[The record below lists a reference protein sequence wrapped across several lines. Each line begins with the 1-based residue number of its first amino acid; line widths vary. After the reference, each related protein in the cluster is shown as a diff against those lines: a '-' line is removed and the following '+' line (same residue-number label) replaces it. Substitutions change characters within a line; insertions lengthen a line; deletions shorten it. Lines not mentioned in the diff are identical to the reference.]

1 MSTSVE
7 GLLDQV
13 QERGRYAER
22 GQAAGAVQSVLQVL
36 GAHLV
41 GDDRTDLARLLPR
54 QCGPLLEDAA
64 PASEPLTPSGFV
76 LAVAARHDV
85 GMSEAR
91 RAVTAV
97 LGTVADVADDELLR
111 RILTQLPP
119 GHAGL
124 FGRTD
129 PTRNAATRMLSER
142 GQGQAEAT

>member
-1 MSTSVE
+1 MNASVE
-7 GLLDQV
+7 VLLDRV
-13 QERGRYAER
+13 QERGGYTARHE
-22 GQAAGAVQSVLQVL
+22 AAGAVQNVLEVL

-54 QCGPLLEDAA
+54 QCSPLLVDVP

-76 LAVAARHDV
+76 RAVAARDDLGVAH
-85 GMSEAR
+85 AR
-91 RAVTAV
+91 RAVIAV
-97 LGTVADVADDELLR
+97 LTTVAEVADDALLR

-129 PTRNAATRMLSER
+129 PA
-142 GQGQAEAT
+142 

>member
-1 MSTSVE
+1 VNASVE
-7 GLLDQV
+7 VLLDRV
-13 QERGRYAER
+13 QERGGYAVRQE
-22 GQAAGAVQSVLQVL
+22 AAGAVQSVLEVL

-41 GDDRTDLARLLPR
+41 GDDRTDLAGLLPR
-54 QCGPLLEDAA
+54 QCGPLLTDVS

-76 LAVAARHDV
+76 EAVAARDDLDIAQ
-85 GMSEAR
+85 AR

-97 LGTVADVADDELLR
+97 LATLAEVADDALLR

-129 PTRNAATRMLSER
+129 PA
-142 GQGQAEAT
+142 

>member
-1 MSTSVE
+1 MNEPVE
-7 GLLDQV
+7 VLLDRV
-13 QERGRYAER
+13 QDRGGYRERRA
-22 GQAAGAVQSVLQVL
+22 AAGAVQSVLEVL

-54 QCGPLLEDAA
+54 QYGPLLTEGA
-64 PASEPLTPSGFV
+64 PAGEPLTPAAFID
-76 LAVAARHDV
+76 AVGAHVDV
-85 GMSEAR
+85 DAGQAR

-97 LGTVADVADDELLR
+97 LATLAEVTDDALLR

-129 PTRNAATRMLSER
+129 PT
-142 GQGQAEAT
+142 

>member
-1 MSTSVE
+1 MDDASAE
-7 GLLDQV
+7 PLL
-13 QERGRYAER
+13 ERVRQRGGYAARDEAARAVR
-22 GQAAGAVQSVLQVL
+22 GVLEVL

-54 QCGPLLEDAA
+54 QCGPFLVDAP
-64 PASEPLTPSGFV
+64 PASEPLTPAGFID
-76 LAVAARHDV
+76 AVAARDDV
-85 GMSEAR
+85 AVRDAR

-97 LGTVADVADDELLR
+97 LATVAEVADDALLR

-129 PTRNAATRMLSER
+129 PV
-142 GQGQAEAT
+142 